1 MKVFFTRGNIT
12 QLVLTTP
19 CHLAP
24 LAAPAS
30 QQRMQNADPYTQDGH
45 TDAGCG
51 RVALSQKKWSH
62 SSNQEARDMNRLAA
76 HGSAPRK
83 WHVQIPQRPVLGLA
97 GVLLAR

>member
-1 MKVFFTRGNIT
+1 MSQATILKTFSDVEDFNRVTAET
-12 QLVLTTP
+12 STTP
-19 CHLAP
+19 SLMISDDANSH
-24 LAAPAS
+24 
-30 QQRMQNADPYTQDGH
+30 QQCH